1 MFKIQQSHTLLISS
15 ICYDLLTADVDECA
29 IGNHSCHDSA
39 TCHNNQGSYTCSC
52 NSGYAG
58 DGVFCTSKCIT
69 FQSEYI
75 ALLAIMFYN
84 CVEKLGA
91 FHLLFVLFF
100 CLSVA
105 FFSEFK
111 INVFLQNC
119 LGGILISEHSLED
132 VPSSIAQ
139 LSPIYT

>member
-1 MFKIQQSHTLLISS
+1 MLKIQLSHTLLISS

-69 FQSEYI
+69 FQLEYI
-75 ALLAIMFYN
+75 ALLAITYYN
-84 CVEKLGA
+84 CVAKLGT
-91 FHLLFVLFF
+91 FCLLFVFSF
-100 CLSVA
+100 AYQLSVA

-111 INVFLQNC
+111 CFPSELSWKQPQN
-119 LGGILISEHSLED
+119 ILWRAYSL
-132 VPSSIAQ
+132 V
-139 LSPIYT
+139 